1 MHQVYP
7 EGQLRDR
14 VLDLDARVHLQ
25 KVEFTVLVEELDRAR
40 VAVADRGGSGN
51 GSCAHPRTQSGIHD
65 GRGSLLDHLLMTPLH
80 RALPLP
86 QVQHLPVSVCEYLD
100 LDVAGA
106 LEILLDVDAV
116 VTEGLTRLALCAL
129 ECALHLRR
137 V

>member
-1 MHQVYP
+1 
-7 EGQLRDR
+7 
-14 VLDLDARVHLQ
+14 
-25 KVEFTVLVEELDRAR
+25 
-40 VAVADRGGSGN
+40 
-51 GSCAHPRTQSGIHD
+51 
-65 GRGSLLDHLLMTPLH
+65 HLLMTPLH

-86 QVQHLPVSVCEYLD
+86 EVQHLPVSVCEYLD

-137 V
+137 VAHDAHAFAAAAGRCLEQHRVTECPRGVLRRRCVRERFRRAG